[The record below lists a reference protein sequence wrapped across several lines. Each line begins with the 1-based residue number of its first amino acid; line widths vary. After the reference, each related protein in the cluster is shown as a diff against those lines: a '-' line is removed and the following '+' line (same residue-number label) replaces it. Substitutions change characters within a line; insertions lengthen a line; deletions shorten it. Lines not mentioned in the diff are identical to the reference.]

1 MTSTKNLL
9 RAAPALG
16 MCLFAVCGV
25 ASLFLSA
32 DFDGSKI
39 VFHLLSRE
47 LRHTVLLTLQYS
59 LLALF
64 FSWIGSWSVLLLT
77 GGRGTGIFRFFS
89 IVPGMAYALFVLL
102 ILRWLGVE
110 SPYSMRSVL
119 LAWTLAGVLYLSAG
133 ISEGIRDL
141 GFRSKEALRTLGA
154 GPVRAF
160 LHHEFRGTLPVQ
172 TALLLQQFWFFLTS
186 FSLVMILSGGPPFE
200 TIEVAI
206 YSAVRLGQVDYS
218 KAMALAFVQSMLLV
232 AVRSALVLMK
242 SRIRKERGISEDYRR
257 SPDAAGR
264 LGTLVVLV
272 FCAAILLGL
281 GFRISEWT
289 EFLKPFFLSISLG
302 MVVVAFTVIFSISTY
317 FSGFRALAS
326 ISTWFSPL
334 LLSLSIW
341 SFSGFTLPPFLNV
354 ALIQTLFFSP
364 WFCQVIFPI
373 LDREQKAELE
383 AARVLGAGKLRAFVE
398 VEWPRL
404 RGAVRRVLGLV
415 FALSVTEV
423 TSVML
428 FSRGDFDTLSSYAQ
442 NLFSRFRIEEAAFG
456 VMVMILVSA
465 MSLHFAEERA

>member
-1 MTSTKNLL
+1 VTRRKSLI
-9 RAAPALG
+9 RGFPALG
-16 MCLFAVCGV
+16 LALFVICGV
-25 ASLFLSA
+25 VSLFFSA
-32 DFDGSKI
+32 DFDGSRI
-39 VFHLLSRE
+39 IFHLLSRE
-47 LRHTVLLTLQYS
+47 LRFTVLLTLQFS

-64 FSWIGSWSVLLLT
+64 CSWIGSWGVVLLT
-77 GGRGTGIFRFFS
+77 GGKGGGVFRFFS
-89 IVPGMAYALFVLL
+89 VLPGMAFALFVLL
-102 ILRWLGVE
+102 VLRWFEVE
-110 SPYSMRSVL
+110 SPYSMQSVL
-119 LAWTLAGVLYLSAG
+119 IAWVLAGILYLSAG

-141 GFRSKEALRTLGA
+141 GSRGKEALRTLGA

-172 TALLLQQFWFFLTS
+172 ASLLLQQFWFFLTS

-218 KAMALAFVQSMLLV
+218 KALALAFVQSFLLI
-232 AVRSALVLMK
+232 AVRFALVRVK
-242 SRIRKERGISEDYRR
+242 SRIRRERGISEGYRR

-264 LGTLVVLV
+264 IGTFVVLA
-272 FCAAILLGL
+272 CCSAILIVL
-281 GFRISEWT
+281 GFRISGWT
-289 EFLKPFFLSISLG
+289 EFLKPLGLSILLG
-302 MVVVAFTVIFSISTY
+302 IVVVFFTLIFSISTY
-317 FSGFRALAS
+317 FSGFRALAT

-364 WFCQVIFPI
+364 WFSQVIFPI

-383 AARVLGAGKLRAFVE
+383 AARVLGAGKLRAFLE

-404 RGAVRRVLGLV
+404 RGGVRRVLGLV